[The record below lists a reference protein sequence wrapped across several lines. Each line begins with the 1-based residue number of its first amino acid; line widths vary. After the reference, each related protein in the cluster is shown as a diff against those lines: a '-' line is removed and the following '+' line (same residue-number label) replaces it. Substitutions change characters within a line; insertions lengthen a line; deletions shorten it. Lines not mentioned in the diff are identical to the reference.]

1 MNHLFDPAEDGNLT
15 RHGLVIGHVQSEKT
29 ANYTAVLAKAADSGY
44 NFFIV
49 LTGLY
54 NDLRDQTQLRL
65 SKELVGSEIDP
76 DGLNVFSSDYNLEW
90 KEETA
95 HGFDL

>member
-1 MNHLFDPAEDGNLT
+1 MNHLFDPTEINLT
-15 RHGLVIGHVQSEKT
+15 RHGLVCDYISGKT
-29 ANYTAVLAKAADSGY
+29 ANYTAVLAKATDSGY

-76 DGLNVFSSDYNLEW
+76 DGLNVFSSDYNL
-90 KEETA
+90 
-95 HGFDL
+95 G